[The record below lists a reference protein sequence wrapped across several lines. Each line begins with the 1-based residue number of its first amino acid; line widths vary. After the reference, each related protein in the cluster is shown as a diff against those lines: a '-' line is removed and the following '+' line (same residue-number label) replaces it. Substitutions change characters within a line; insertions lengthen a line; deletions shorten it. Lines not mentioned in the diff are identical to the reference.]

1 MTRNPLRFSSPTLPA
16 SRSRLGATGAVT
28 AALLVFVSGCAT
40 VARPNPDDP
49 LESFNR
55 SVFQFNEAVDRAVLQ
70 PVATTYEDVVP
81 SLARRGVRNFF
92 NNLRDAWSFVNNVL
106 QLKPIAAGDSV
117 LRFGVNSVMGLGGL
131 LDVAGEMRIPR
142 HTEDFGQTI
151 GYWGVPAGPY
161 LVLPLLG
168 PSTVRDTAALPVD
181 YLGDPLFYVDPW
193 GVRYSLAGLRLIDTR
208 ANLLRTTS
216 LLSDVALDKYSFV
229 RDAHLQY
236 RRAAVGVGPD
246 SGAGKLE
253 SGRAWVNDLTRRS
266 GESGPAA
273 SDDREAGK
281 EPDYSQDEPGSSPYD
296 TNPGDAGKAPDYTQ
310 PGDAGK
316 APDYTQPE
324 DSAK

>member
-1 MTRNPLRFSSPTLPA
+1 MHLELRGITKRFGTFTANDSIDMVVEPGQIHAILGENGAGKSTLMNTLYGLYTPEE
-16 SRSRLGATGAVT
+16 GEIVIDGVPHVFTGPGDAMNAGIGMVHQHFM
-28 AALLVFVSGCAT
+28 LVPVFT
-40 VARPNPDDP
+40 VAENIVLGHEPVGRGLID
-49 LESFNR
+49 LKS
-55 SVFQFNEAVDRAVLQ
+55 ARA
-70 PVATTYEDVVP
+70 
-81 SLARRGVRNFF
+81 
-92 NNLRDAWSFVNNVL
+92 
-106 QLKPIAAGDSV
+106 
-117 LRFGVNSVMGLGGL
+117 M
-131 LDVAGEMRIPR
+131 
-142 HTEDFGQTI
+142 
-151 GYWGVPAGPY
+151 
-161 LVLPLLG
+161 
-168 PSTVRDTAALPVD
+168 VRDTAALPVD
-181 YLGDPLFYVDPW
+181 YLGDPLFYVDPS

-216 LLSDVALDKYSFV
+216 LLSDVALDKYTFV

-324 DSAK
+324 DNAK